1 MRQGDNMPSM
11 PAEGKN
17 NEIHIALRCKKLAY
31 ERSVIQVGSKSLS
44 LVLDQLMQRSDVI
57 DEIDALRMFLG
68 DNKMGLS
75 TYLERGM
82 ALDIRVDTFF
92 KKWSIVSGKHIDR
105 RINFN
110 WI

>member
-1 MRQGDNMPSM
+1 MTTCPLCL
-11 PAEGKN
+11 EGKN

-75 TYLERGM
+75 KDVMQGKIIAVVYTLRTY
-82 ALDIRVDTFF
+82 
-92 KKWSIVSGKHIDR
+92 
-105 RINFN
+105 
-110 WI
+110 

>member
-1 MRQGDNMPSM
+1 
-11 PAEGKN
+11 
-17 NEIHIALRCKKLAY
+17 
-31 ERSVIQVGSKSLS
+31 
-44 LVLDQLMQRSDVI
+44 MQRSDVI